1 MSGSVFSPQKLGEH
15 QSMTPDGFLLCTAVP
30 IARTGVLL
38 YADGEVPVEPDG
50 EGVIRVSRDEDE
62 VFAPIAIASFA
73 GKPVTNDHPPEKVA
87 PENWKTYSVGVVLNP
102 RRGDGLRYDNQFLY
116 ADLLIQDQL
125 AILDVREGKRE
136 VSAGYDAEYEQLEPG
151 QGRQHLII
159 GNHVALVERGRCG
172 PRCSIGDNAMPAGKK
187 QRPAWFDRIMAAH
200 ATRDSEV
207 LVDELEKVG
216 EMLGDVLSGDSKTTD
231 RRTSDDLGGGGVHVH
246 LHQPEG
252 PVKDDDPTDPTS
264 EAGATPSPA
273 AAAAAGGGDPMAQL
287 MARIEALEKAVAI
300 LAQEGNGDANG
311 SSPAEAESTPDPD
324 KDDDDNGGNGFDKKT
339 VDRRGTKDRRTGT
352 RDGVRAAVG
361 DSTSLR
367 SAWSDLV
374 ARAEILAPGIR
385 MPTFD
390 AQSPAKTTF
399 DAMCNFRRR
408 VLKEAL
414 VEDDTRQAIESLS
427 GGKPNLTMMTCDSV
441 QVLFNG
447 ASELV
452 RQQSTRGSIT
462 EGRNYNPSSNNSLTD
477 TVRLINQRNRE
488 RYGFKA

>member
-1 MSGSVFSPQKLGEH
+1 MSGSVFSSQQLGEH

-50 EGVIRVSRDEDE
+50 DGVIHVTRDEDE
-62 VFAPIAIASFA
+62 VFAPIAIASFC
-73 GKPVTNDHPPEKVA
+73 GKPVTNDHPPEKVT

-136 VSAGYDAEYEQLEPG
+136 VSSGYDAEYETIAPG
-151 QGRQHLII
+151 NGRQHLII

-172 PRCSIGDNAMPAGKK
+172 PRCSIGDNAMPAAKK
-187 QRPAWFDRIMAAH
+187 RPAWFDRIMTAH

-216 EMLGDVLSGDSKTTD
+216 EMLGAVLSGDAKTTD
-231 RRTSDDLGGGGVHVH
+231 KRTADDLGAGGVHVH
-246 LHQPEG
+246 LHQPET
-252 PVKDDDPTDPTS
+252 PVKDDDPTDPAS
-264 EAGATPSPA
+264 EVGPGAG
-273 AAAAAGGGDPMAQL
+273 AAAAAGAGGDPMAQI
-287 MARIEALEKAVAI
+287 MARLEALEKAVAI

-311 SSPAEAESTPDPD
+311 APPDEAEAASSSTPDPD
-324 KDDDDNGGNGFDKKT
+324 KDDDNGNGFDRKT
-339 VDRRGTKDRRTGT
+339 VDRRGTKDRST
-352 RDGVRAAVG
+352 RDARAMVG

-367 SAWSDLV
+367 PAWSDLV

-390 AQSPAKTTF
+390 AKSAAKATF

-414 VEDDTRQAIESLS
+414 VEEDTRQAIESLS
-427 GGKPNLTMMTCDSV
+427 GGKPNLTAMTCDSV

-462 EGRNYNPSSNNSLTD
+462 EGRNYNHGSDSLTD

-488 RYGFKA
+488 RFGLKA